1 MVPFAERL
9 ERLKQDLAP
18 LLQRRM
24 IFLLNPKDTAILEAV
39 VAWTVVPAKDTG
51 PIQVA
56 AEATLDDL
64 WAAAEPD
71 ILAYAT
77 ALGCT
82 VSQALPRFNQLK
94 SLNIICP
101 DGSVADQAIT
111 IINVYI
117 NTQINGMRARNAKNA
132 EAAE

>member
-9 ERLKQDLAP
+9 EHIKEGLAP

-39 VAWTVVPAKDTG
+39 VAWTVVPAKDITEL
-51 PIQVA
+51 QVA
-56 AEATLDDL
+56 EDATLEDL

-94 SLNIICP
+94 SLNIIYP

-117 NTQINGMRARNAKNA
+117 NTQINGLRAQNAKNA
-132 EAAE
+132 SAAE

>member
-1 MVPFAERL
+1 
-9 ERLKQDLAP
+9 
-18 LLQRRM
+18 M

-39 VAWTVVPAKDTG
+39 VAWTVVPAKDIRA
-51 PIQVA
+51 IQVA
-56 AEATLDDL
+56 EDATLDDL

-71 ILAYAT
+71 ILSYAT

-94 SLNIICP
+94 SLNIIYP

-117 NTQINGMRARNAKNA
+117 NTQINGLRARNAKNA

>member
-1 MVPFAERL
+1 MIPFAERL
-9 ERLKQDLAP
+9 AQIKEEMHP

-39 VAWTVVPAKDTG
+39 VAWTVVPAKDTAG
-51 PIQVA
+51 IQVD
-56 AEATLDDL
+56 ENATLDDL
-64 WAAAEPD
+64 WAAADPD
-71 ILAYAT
+71 ILGFAT
-77 ALGCT
+77 ALGCP
-82 VSQALPRFNQLK
+82 VPQALPRLNQLR
-94 SLNIICP
+94 SLGIIYP

-117 NTQINGMRARNAKNA
+117 NTQINGLRAKNAKNA